1 MKAYLIIFEGQDY
14 IEIIKRIKNTGYW
27 AKIADNSFIVLSDSS
42 SSDIRTN
49 LYQNIRVNKIYVVNI
64 TNCGW
69 SSYGLSKEVT
79 DWLKSNLKQ

>member
-1 MKAYLIIFEGQDY
+1 MKAYLIIFECQDST
-14 IEIIKRIKNTGYW
+14 EIIRRIKDIGYW
-27 AKIADNSFIVLSDSS
+27 AKIAENSFAVISDETSS
-42 SSDIRTN
+42 NIRTS
-49 LYQNIRVNKIYVVNI
+49 LYQNINVNKIYVVNI